1 MPVPP
6 PLLEEARQRISISK
20 FFSNEGHKRAALK
33 GYFGTVNGP
42 TKPNVSDDKCVT
54 TMRLFTPPPSLDLN
68 TNDSSTRHWTMNE
81 NEIVEY
87 KPFVPPKSET
97 GSRFSVSYP
106 YSSLSP
112 KKHLSKRLRSKRSST
127 NGKKNFFS
135 QQTTNNIS
143 DHSPVVTATLESENK
158 QDPSWLKRTLSS
170 ASSKFENILKS
181 SSKSRGQDVGNISIC
196 HASTYYNNGGDEEES
211 FVFNPNKTT
220 AIDEK
225 FINASENLY
234 YYDQPGTEVFNDY
247 APVKT
252 ATQSIK
258 TFKDE
263 PIDADRHFMLYKNE
277 EGKEEIVDVRKPI
290 VDQSTY
296 AINENET
303 IMKKSGNSRECSDE
317 LQNDQFDTK
326 ARATSSS
333 SSSSA
338 LSSVSLSPNL
348 SLEHARMGKGGVT
361 VTKLDQIDD
370 SIVVMKQN
378 KKRKKKLLSNLVS
391 SIEPIS
397 QQFDLNPVLK
407 QGSDLMKK
415 FNVIDSEV
423 RQKDF
428 EFVKKS
434 DDPEVK
440 KVIKVKPFTR
450 NQSLLEQFAKNIT
463 KSNKTISDFCKLSS
477 VFMHDNPNYFE
488 EYNDFLKHRDE
499 AYDVNGPSFV
509 QELQNLFASSELLK
523 PGPKMDSVV
532 VDEARKNVEFASL
545 TQDGVEIQEYDT
557 LNPPSATTRS
567 KSAGSYNQGMTKS
580 DFSKVESLDT
590 NNSNTTNDSS
600 HYSEVSSLSDVYSCG
615 PVPFP
620 DSSTK
625 HLLIG
630 LLELLGAPEEVKGT
644 DDLKVALL
652 SLHPY
657 LSKAIGFLW
666 NVSKIAMS
674 ETTVC
679 KKRYKEALQKATYH
693 EVGLEFMQQKIES
706 LKDVHEEKVKSL
718 ENKINELQADLAHYK
733 AYKDAKVTI
742 IDMNFQTTN
751 DTLCKAIEKCD
762 VIRKKDIESFKVAW
776 FKTVDNLKLAK
787 ENLLSTLTELN
798 DLKNKTHAAKIQE
811 DDYRSM
817 EKECDDFRALG
828 GIYDKITKSVYDKQ
842 MKYVKVKEKFKAAEE
857 QLNVKNS
864 QIVSLKRAH
873 EEQIHELSALS
884 PEKRQRTLGFWDRT
898 HYEVA
903 LLEKDDMIDQLKFDL
918 ELKDEVVL
926 DMQSEL
932 DSKSKRL
939 HEYRSDRARLSSEK
953 CLLNIELEDTK
964 RLHKVNFERMERGYK
979 REIHELSTTLEQR
992 TKYFDRELQ
1001 IHKANCQKSVDE
1013 ALKVAL
1019 KSDISLS
1026 VISNP
1031 KRFAVSRALAYV
1043 MNKKRNLRRC
1053 LETLNVENIPMNDKY
1068 LTWESIPK
1076 CESYRIRKRD
1086 SEELV
1091 SIRNPAH
1098 FIANPGPQLNGME
1111 LTDCSN
1117 SKKDRTF
1124 FGANERVEVEKQD
1137 QVISN
1142 TASVPE
1148 LVPELVPDDQHSMT
1162 DTSSC
1167 HSVHND
1173 VQETLPL
1180 VIAKNGS
1187 KTSPSNRPRNNSNGD
1202 YRHLSHSEMFKKLG
1216 MHHHLLSYDCV
1227 RREEDIKP
1235 KRQQRS
1241 SDLENQFGP
1250 ASLGLT
1256 KPDEKDDLT
1265 VHSNPIFDDP
1275 IGSYGKSSGA
1285 RFIRDKLRS
1294 NISLHDVISNPAVAT
1309 TISKDDSIDA
1319 ESTEGDSERKP
1330 KVPAFAQL
1338 GDNITEL
1345 FNTVAS
1351 TFSKKSSATLRLGSA
1366 DESVYDT
1373 HFLETKVP
1381 SEINSFDISPVS
1393 PLNLQGG
1400 PSTAASLSPRSPM
1413 AIPAQSAVTPLTAN
1427 TAGTASTKP
1436 SWFDFSNKDS
1446 SWYSLKF
1453 KNSKETSTS
1462 G

>member
-463 KSNKTISDFCKLSS
+463 KSNKTISDFCKLA
-477 VFMHDNPNYFE
+477 FF
-488 EYNDFLKHRDE
+488 
-499 AYDVNGPSFV
+499 
-509 QELQNLFASSELLK
+509 
-523 PGPKMDSVV
+523 
-532 VDEARKNVEFASL
+532 
-545 TQDGVEIQEYDT
+545 
-557 LNPPSATTRS
+557 
-567 KSAGSYNQGMTKS
+567 
-580 DFSKVESLDT
+580 
-590 NNSNTTNDSS
+590 
-600 HYSEVSSLSDVYSCG
+600 
-615 PVPFP
+615 
-620 DSSTK
+620 
-625 HLLIG
+625 
-630 LLELLGAPEEVKGT
+630 
-644 DDLKVALL
+644 
-652 SLHPY
+652 
-657 LSKAIGFLW
+657 
-666 NVSKIAMS
+666 
-674 ETTVC
+674 
-679 KKRYKEALQKATYH
+679 
-693 EVGLEFMQQKIES
+693 
-706 LKDVHEEKVKSL
+706 
-718 ENKINELQADLAHYK
+718 
-733 AYKDAKVTI
+733 
-742 IDMNFQTTN
+742 
-751 DTLCKAIEKCD
+751 
-762 VIRKKDIESFKVAW
+762 
-776 FKTVDNLKLAK
+776 
-787 ENLLSTLTELN
+787 
-798 DLKNKTHAAKIQE
+798 
-811 DDYRSM
+811 
-817 EKECDDFRALG
+817 
-828 GIYDKITKSVYDKQ
+828 SVY
-842 MKYVKVKEKFKAAEE
+842 A
-857 QLNVKNS
+857 
-864 QIVSLKRAH
+864 
-873 EEQIHELSALS
+873 
-884 PEKRQRTLGFWDRT
+884 
-898 HYEVA
+898 
-903 LLEKDDMIDQLKFDL
+903 
-918 ELKDEVVL
+918 
-926 DMQSEL
+926 
-932 DSKSKRL
+932 
-939 HEYRSDRARLSSEK
+939 
-953 CLLNIELEDTK
+953 
-964 RLHKVNFERMERGYK
+964 
-979 REIHELSTTLEQR
+979 
-992 TKYFDRELQ
+992 
-1001 IHKANCQKSVDE
+1001 
-1013 ALKVAL
+1013 
-1019 KSDISLS
+1019 
-1026 VISNP
+1026 
-1031 KRFAVSRALAYV
+1031 
-1043 MNKKRNLRRC
+1043 
-1053 LETLNVENIPMNDKY
+1053 
-1068 LTWESIPK
+1068 
-1076 CESYRIRKRD
+1076 
-1086 SEELV
+1086 
-1091 SIRNPAH
+1091 
-1098 FIANPGPQLNGME
+1098 
-1111 LTDCSN
+1111 
-1117 SKKDRTF
+1117 
-1124 FGANERVEVEKQD
+1124 
-1137 QVISN
+1137 
-1142 TASVPE
+1142 
-1148 LVPELVPDDQHSMT
+1148 
-1162 DTSSC
+1162 
-1167 HSVHND
+1167 
-1173 VQETLPL
+1173 
-1180 VIAKNGS
+1180 
-1187 KTSPSNRPRNNSNGD
+1187 
-1202 YRHLSHSEMFKKLG
+1202 
-1216 MHHHLLSYDCV
+1216 
-1227 RREEDIKP
+1227 
-1235 KRQQRS
+1235 
-1241 SDLENQFGP
+1241 
-1250 ASLGLT
+1250 
-1256 KPDEKDDLT
+1256 
-1265 VHSNPIFDDP
+1265 
-1275 IGSYGKSSGA
+1275 
-1285 RFIRDKLRS
+1285 
-1294 NISLHDVISNPAVAT
+1294 
-1309 TISKDDSIDA
+1309 
-1319 ESTEGDSERKP
+1319 
-1330 KVPAFAQL
+1330 
-1338 GDNITEL
+1338 
-1345 FNTVAS
+1345 
-1351 TFSKKSSATLRLGSA
+1351 
-1366 DESVYDT
+1366 
-1373 HFLETKVP
+1373 
-1381 SEINSFDISPVS
+1381 
-1393 PLNLQGG
+1393 
-1400 PSTAASLSPRSPM
+1400 
-1413 AIPAQSAVTPLTAN
+1413 
-1427 TAGTASTKP
+1427 
-1436 SWFDFSNKDS
+1436 
-1446 SWYSLKF
+1446 
-1453 KNSKETSTS
+1453 
-1462 G
+1462 